1 MIKCDVCSK
10 SFKNARGLNMH
21 RIRAGHNPTE
31 VSTVKIDHTTT
42 LAEAIA
48 ALKLKMDHFNDVIEI
63 LEQM

>member
-1 MIKCDVCSK
+1 
-10 SFKNARGLNMH
+10 MH